1 VRRHRLEGERA
12 RRRGER
18 LSFALVEPS
27 DDESVLGGAS
37 LQNVESDQGRAAVG
51 FWLTPEARGR
61 GVATHASDY
70 LRDGGSTISA
80 SFASS

>member
-37 LQNVESDQGRAAVG
+37 LQNVESDQGG
-51 FWLTPEARGR
+51 QQ
-61 GVATHASDY
+61 
-70 LRDGGSTISA
+70 SA
-80 SFASS
+80 SG